1 MPRLPGDISPAT
13 GTGKGGAG
21 TDRPSY
27 ELRRKDPAK
36 WQAMVRLAARARL
49 EGRSWIV
56 AARESGIPYNT
67 LKSWQKAPTS
77 KGALFWFATLEAE
90 GIKAGLDKE
99 GERLP
104 DKEFVVTTEGF
115 KSPEELAEHWA
126 IEATRI
132 QVETMLDEKSGRK
145 DRLDAAKHIQG
156 LSGHSPISK
165 SVVVSAPLD
174 DPRVA
179 KAIMAVLDEV
189 RSLQASPPPKLIEG
203 EILEGEPA

>member
-49 EGRSWIV
+49 EGRSWIC

-90 GIKAGLDKE
+90 GIKAGIDKD

-104 DKEFVVTTEGF
+104 EKELTVTTDGF
-115 KSPEELAEHWA
+115 QTPEQLADHWSL
-126 IEATRI
+126 EATRI
-132 QVETMLDEKSGRK
+132 QVEAMLDEKAGK
-145 DRLDAAKHIQG
+145 KERLEAAKRIQDLG
-156 LSGHSPISK
+156 GHSPVSK
-165 SVVVSAPLD
+165 SVVITSPLED
-174 DPRVA
+174 KRVA
-179 KAIMAVLDEV
+179 AALFAVLQEV
-189 RSLQASPPPKLIEG
+189 REMRALPPPAPTKLIEG
-203 EILEGEPA
+203 EVIE